1 MRVPNMRK
9 YVIIG
14 LASYLILQFHSRET
28 KEISLEG
35 WVPIVHHVRI
45 IRVNFQASTLLSPKT
60 IIV

>member
-1 MRVPNMRK
+1 MYKYVSNIINMRVPNMRK

-35 WVPIVHHVRI
+35 
-45 IRVNFQASTLLSPKT
+45 
-60 IIV
+60 